1 MNELTFEQ
9 LPYAVNELS
18 RKIEKIESLIL
29 EKNSQQSKDKLLTVQ
44 EVAKLLKL
52 APPTIYAKVSDNTLP
67 FMKQGKRLY
76 FLESD
81 IIEYLKQSRNKTN
94 AEIEEEATSYIK
106 RKGGKK

>member
-1 MNELTFEQ
+1 MENPFKELDER
-9 LPYAVNELS
+9 LS
-18 RKIEKIESLIL
+18 NIESIL
-29 EKNSQQSKDKLLTVQ
+29 FEIKQMPNKEQSKDKLLTVH
-44 EVAKLLKL
+44 EVAKLLKI
-52 APPTIYAKVSDNTLP
+52 APATIYAKVSDNTLP

>member
-1 MNELTFEQ
+1 MKETILISIPINELQTVIIDC
-9 LPYAVNELS
+9 VNSCLKYNKQEPA
-18 RKIEKIESLIL
+18 
-29 EKNSQQSKDKLLTVQ
+29 KDKLLTVQ

>member
-1 MNELTFEQ
+1 MENPFKELDERLSNIESILFEIKQ
-9 LPYAVNELS
+9 LPNKEL
-18 RKIEKIESLIL
+18 
-29 EKNSQQSKDKLLTVQ
+29 SKDKLLTVH

-52 APPTIYAKVSDNTLP
+52 APPTIYTKVSDNTLP

-94 AEIEEEATSYIK
+94 AEIEEEATSYLK